1 MTPGFFSFFYVSQ
14 TTVGSLASTSAAGV
28 AAFPGELLCCLPF
41 CSPMMAFD
49 RGTPFTA
56 PASAPQ
62 MNNCARGKVWTDDP
76 KVAAHS

>member
-14 TTVGSLASTSAAGV
+14 TTVGSLASTSAWLIWQIRWQRAV
-28 AAFPGELLCCLPF
+28 L
-41 CSPMMAFD
+41 
-49 RGTPFTA
+49 
-56 PASAPQ
+56 PASLQSPSWPPIKAHPSTMQ